1 MASAPGERD
10 SLRRA
15 GGGIGIT
22 FGCKRRSV
30 PLAKAGAVPEPRP
43 TRNNWRNASMLRRR
57 TALLGAAALPAVLIR
72 TGRAAG
78 KYGPGASDAEIKIG
92 QTMPYSGNA
101 SAYGVVGRAQAAYFR
116 MINEQGGINGR
127 KVSLISLDD
136 GYSPPKTV
144 ELARQLVERDQV
156 LFLFAPL
163 GTQTN
168 TAIHKYMNQK
178 KVPQLFVAT
187 GASKWGD
194 PKHFPWTMGWQPDY
208 HTEGEIYAKHI
219 LQNVKEPRIAVLRQ
233 NDDFGLDYF
242 EGMRDGLGKDADK
255 LIALHATYEVTDP
268 TVDSQ
273 ILQLKNS
280 GANVFYNITTP
291 KFAAQAIRKAA
302 EIGWKPAQYLVNV
315 AASIGAVIRPAGMDN
330 AQGIVTA
337 QYLKDITDPRWFD
350 SPDYKEWK
358 AWMAKYNGAANPLE
372 SANATGYASA
382 FTVTQVLRQC
392 GDELTRE
399 NVMRQAANLHD
410 LEVPMLL
417 PGIKLNT
424 SPSNFFPIRSVRMAR
439 FEGEHWNLFGE
450 LISAGTT

>member
-1 MASAPGERD
+1 MKK
-10 SLRRA
+10 L
-15 GGGIGIT
+15 T
-22 FGCKRRSV
+22 
-30 PLAKAGAVPEPRP
+30 
-43 TRNNWRNASMLRRR
+43 RR
-57 TALLGAAALPAVLIR
+57 TVLSGAATVLAAPAI
-72 TGRAAG
+72 AAG
-78 KYGPGASDAEIKIG
+78 KYGPGASDTEIKIG

-101 SAYGVVGRAQAAYFR
+101 SAYGQNGRAHAAYFR

-127 KVSLISLDD
+127 KINLISLDD

-156 LFLFAPL
+156 LFLYATL
-163 GTQTN
+163 GTQCN

-178 KVPQLFVAT
+178 KVPQIFVST

-194 PKHFPWTMGWQPDY
+194 PAHFPWTMGWQPDY
-208 HTEGEIYAKHI
+208 RTEGVIYAKHI
-219 LQNVKEPRIAVLRQ
+219 KQTIKDPKIAILRQ
-233 NDDFGLDYF
+233 NDDMGLDYT
-242 EGMRDGLGKDADK
+242 DGFKEQIGSFKDTLGPNA
-255 LIALHATYEVTDP
+255 IVAEATYEVTDP

-280 GANVFYNITTP
+280 GANVFYNVTTP
-291 KFAAQAIRKAA
+291 KFAAQAIKKSA
-302 EIGWKPAQYLVNV
+302 EIGWKPTQYIVNV
-315 AASIGAVIRPAGMDN
+315 SASIGAAIKPGGFEN
-330 AQGIVTA
+330 AQGIITA
-337 QYLKDITDPRWFD
+337 QYVKDITDPAWAD
-350 SPDYKEWK
+350 YPDFKAWK
-358 AWMAKYNGAANPLE
+358 AWMEKYNSTANPIE

-424 SPSNFFPIRSVRMAR
+424 TPTDFYPIKSVRLSR
-439 FEGEHWNLFGE
+439 IQGEHWTLFGD
-450 LISAGTT
+450 LISRDA